1 MEELL
6 KYAQKAIAR
15 YPKLLKD
22 IEGLVDLCKDEI
34 EQGESADHEIEL
46 CKEDIRQLLE
56 EDNDD

>member
-6 KYAQKAIAR
+6 KYAQEAIVR

-22 IEGLVDLCKDEI
+22 IEGLVNLCKDEI

-46 CKEDIRQLLE
+46 CKEDIRQLIE
-56 EDNDD
+56 EEEES